1 MWSVREKIF
10 LLWLLP
16 ASALRI
22 SAATYWGDIEPLLA
36 RHCVGCHQAGE
47 VGPFVLDS
55 YAAAKARAKTILAV
69 TASGYMP
76 PWKPSAL
83 SVPFHEQRRLSAA
96 EKLLLSE
103 WVKGGALEGTARA
116 KTLPPRQSIPAADAV
131 WRMPQPFS
139 LAATGTDEYRCFVV
153 PSPGK
158 DARWV
163 NGFRFS
169 PGNRRIVHHALVFFD
184 LSGAARRLDAEA
196 EGPGYPCFGTPGFLP
211 TASLGGWSP
220 GNGRLQM
227 PPDTA
232 VKLAPGADIVFQ
244 IHYQV
249 TGKVETDQSGVEVWF
264 ASGAPAKRL
273 LDVALTSNRIDI
285 PAGVAAYKVTDY
297 FELPV
302 DVTLWQIIPHA
313 HLIARRIRGWATLP
327 GAARK
332 VVLAIDDWD
341 FQWQDVYRLV
351 KPLKLPAGTLIEMEV
366 TYDNS
371 KANPRNPNQPPQRV
385 VWGPG
390 VKDEMAGLHWNVTV
404 DDEAEDLE
412 ELTQSLWGKMIRLT
426 RGQQLRKP

>member
-1 MWSVREKIF
+1 MCGKTF
-10 LLWLLP
+10 LLSLLL
-16 ASALRI
+16 ASGQATK
-22 SAATYWGDIEPLLA
+22 AATYWQDIEPLLA
-36 RHCVGCHQAGE
+36 KHCVSCHQTGE

-76 PWKPSAL
+76 PWKPSAG
-83 SVPFHEQRRLSAA
+83 SVRFHDERRLSAS
-96 EKLLLSE
+96 EKLLLAE
-103 WVKGGALEGTARA
+103 WVKGGALEGTPRA
-116 KTLPPRQSIPAADAV
+116 KTILPGKTVPAADAV
-131 WRMPQPFS
+131 WRMPQAFS
-139 LAATGTDEYRCFVV
+139 LAAAGTDEYRCFVL
-153 PSPGK
+153 PSNGK
-158 DARWV
+158 DPRWV

-184 LSGAARRLDAEA
+184 LSGAARRLDTEA

-211 TASLGGWSP
+211 SSSLGGWSP

-232 VKLAPGADIVFQ
+232 VRLAPGADIVFQ
-244 IHYQV
+244 VHYQS
-249 TGKVETDQSGVEVWF
+249 TGKVETDQSSVEVWF
-264 ASGAPAKRL
+264 APGAPAKRL

-285 PAGVAAYKVTDY
+285 AAGVAAYKVTDY

-341 FQWQDVYRLV
+341 FQWQDVYRLA
-351 KPLKLPAGTLIEMEV
+351 KPMKLPAGTLIEMEV
-366 TYDNS
+366 QYDNS
-371 KANPRNPNQPPQRV
+371 AANRRNPSQPPQRV
-385 VWGPG
+385 LWGPG

-404 DDEAEDLE
+404 DDEAEDLA